1 MGMFQKPILSTSFPH
16 RFLLKQ
22 TLPPVPRRA
31 LRRGISHD
39 RSKSLAHM
47 ALMENMVFLEQPE
60 LGTASSIA
68 CSPHRPRA
76 LPAPEALLFDPMKE
90 KPQGRLWPFSEVR
103 TQRAPGP
110 ELMELSFFPER
121 CVRGKNVQGSADQN
135 GT

>member
-1 MGMFQKPILSTSFPH
+1 MGMFQKPILQTSLPR

-39 RSKSLAHM
+39 RSKSLAHT
-47 ALMENMVFLEQPE
+47 AVMENMVFLEQPE

-68 CSPHRPRA
+68 CSSHRPRA

-103 TQRAPGP
+103 TQRALGARIDGV
-110 ELMELSFFPER
+110 EFL
-121 CVRGKNVQGSADQN
+121 
-135 GT
+135 T